1 MGRNTSI
8 FIVLSITPLAGNDY
22 LTETT
27 SIGKILNGK
36 KCRELEAEDLEI
48 ARDFLFIDLIENQ
61 VKRKIYRQ
69 YFVVTI
75 K

>member
-1 MGRNTSI
+1 LGRNTSI
-8 FIVLSITPLAGNDY
+8 CIVLSITPLAGNDY
-22 LTETT
+22 LTET

-48 ARDFLFIDLIENQ
+48 ARDFLFIDLMENQ

>member
-1 MGRNTSI
+1 LGRNTSI
-8 FIVLSITPLAGNDY
+8 FIVLSITPAGNDY

-48 ARDFLFIDLIENQ
+48 ARDFLFIDLMENQ

-69 YFVVTI
+69 NFVVTI